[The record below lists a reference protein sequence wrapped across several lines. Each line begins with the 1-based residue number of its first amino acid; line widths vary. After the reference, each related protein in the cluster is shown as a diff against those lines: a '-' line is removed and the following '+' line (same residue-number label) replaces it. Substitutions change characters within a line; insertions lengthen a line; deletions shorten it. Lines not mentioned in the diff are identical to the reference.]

1 MDAELKGSAC
11 RDYQTLL
18 EDYLSGEL
26 EGSAAERFLAH
37 LVRCTSCREAFEM
50 VRLSSRI
57 VRAAREPQADPGP
70 GFTRRVMAAI
80 RDEGARR
87 FAGGAFWRPLETLA
101 WRLAV
106 TATLVLAFLLG
117 YGLRTSFVPAQPV
130 PQQVALQPEVRDIF
144 SEPVQQPASR
154 DEILIS
160 MAERNHGR

>member
-26 EGSAAERFLAH
+26 DAGAAERFLAH
-37 LVRCTSCREAFEM
+37 LNRCTACREAFEM

-70 GFTRRVMAAI
+70 GFSLRVMAAI
-80 RDEGARR
+80 REEGARR
-87 FAGGAFWRPLETLA
+87 AAGGAFWRPLESLA

-106 TATLVLAFLLG
+106 TAALVLAFLLG
-117 YGLRTSFVPAQPV
+117 YGLRASFAPARPT
-130 PQQVALQPEVRDIF
+130 PPQVALQPEVRDIF
-144 SEPVQQPASR
+144 PEPIQQPASR
-154 DEILIS
+154 DEVLIS
-160 MAERNHGR
+160 MAEKNHGR